1 MSVNKRSLR
10 IRIISKLNGIYLSP
24 LCLSIRISTIVF
36 YLNKREKKTQL
47 FTSDCT
53 KCNRSVYNFKQVCCF
68 FSWPNV
74 FVAWIGF
81 YLKSY
86 SLCSPGCIR
95 LLRKEKNVIIIEIIS
110 FFKQIKEKSHC
121 CICRMISDDYDL
133 LISWCKPFFFTCNY
147 ISSVFVKCNNIN
159 VI

>member
-1 MSVNKRSLR
+1 MLIYPDFYYRFLPEQERKKRQNCLLR
-10 IRIISKLNGIYLSP
+10 TVWCAIDLY
-24 LCLSIRISTIVF
+24 TI
-36 YLNKREKKTQL
+36 LNK
-47 FTSDCT
+47 F
-53 KCNRSVYNFKQVCCF
+53 VAF
-68 FSWPNV
+68 FRPNV